1 MLYQETNVQ
10 NVINVLEAKGAEG
23 MIQPAFECITLL
35 GSLSKH
41 APENK
46 TKTTPVQCFCF
57 LTWAVYLK
65 IYNSKGKGESI
76 HFLPASWKNPWG
88 DRRILKICVLERC
101 QRHIACRSRKMHLNK
116 YLHVFTYKHRRWHS
130 REQAFRNLTNLPT
143 LDHTLGQINNHAHVA
158 SSSQS
163 RIQTRALLRIWS
175 ALRESLSCGEFY
187 WSPDELYSSPGYP
200 LFDLK
205 L

>member
-1 MLYQETNVQ
+1 MTRIITNHIFPEISIASSRDLTTREISHPQCKPMKTQNLISKVHPHKHASSNALANHNRQDSHFVGRVNSASRGQPNMLYQETNVQ

-23 MIQPAFECITLL
+23 MIQPAFECISLL

-76 HFLPASWKNPWG
+76 HFLPAS
-88 DRRILKICVLERC
+88 
-101 QRHIACRSRKMHLNK
+101 
-116 YLHVFTYKHRRWHS
+116 
-130 REQAFRNLTNLPT
+130 
-143 LDHTLGQINNHAHVA
+143 
-158 SSSQS
+158 
-163 RIQTRALLRIWS
+163 
-175 ALRESLSCGEFY
+175 
-187 WSPDELYSSPGYP
+187 
-200 LFDLK
+200 
-205 L
+205 